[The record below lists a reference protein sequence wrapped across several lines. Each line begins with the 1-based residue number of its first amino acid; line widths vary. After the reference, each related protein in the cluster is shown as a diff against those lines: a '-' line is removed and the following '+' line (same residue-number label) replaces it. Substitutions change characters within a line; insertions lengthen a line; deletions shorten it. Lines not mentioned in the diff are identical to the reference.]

1 MQKQRTNKINEET
14 KPESIET
21 AGGLT
26 GLTDGQVQSA
36 LAKFGYNEITEEPTH
51 PIFGVLKR
59 LLGPIPWTLEAALI
73 LEVFLG
79 KILQASI
86 IAILLLFS
94 AIVGETQERRA
105 QKVVSFLKRHLQ
117 ITTRVLRNGIWK
129 FLAARELV
137 PGDNIH
143 IKTGDIVPADCT
155 ISRGNVELD
164 QSVLTGES
172 ASIAR
177 FENEIIYSGSVVRS
191 GEAIALVTATGVHSF
206 FGKTAELV
214 KAAAAPSH
222 LQQLL
227 FTVVR
232 YLAIVDVILA
242 AILLIAALLNG
253 YAILPLLPFLIV
265 LVIATVPVAMPAS
278 FTVANAVEARV
289 LAKEGVLVTGLTAI
303 QEAATMQVL
312 CIDKTG
318 TLTQNKPLIASILS
332 LSGNNENELLA
343 YAAAACDPSSQNPID
358 IAILQE
364 LKKRSIAPFVREQYI
379 PFSPIKKISEAHI
392 QQNGKTQKVILGSPA
407 VMEQYAAS
415 AQELKDKV
423 AAMASDGGRVLAIAV
438 ETEGAITVR
447 GLLTLADLPREDA
460 ATLVQTIKDLGIRL
474 LMITGDT
481 PATAKVI
488 SRKLNIGERIDS
500 LAAAL
505 QSPLDYDGI
514 ANVYPEEKYQII
526 QALQKQH
533 LITGMTGDGIN
544 DAPALKQAEVGI
556 AVGSATDVA
565 KASAK
570 VVLTNPGLQDIVKII
585 HGGRRVH
592 RRMMTWTITKITRT
606 VELAV
611 LLTIGYVVT
620 GNFVVPLSLIVLI
633 VVFNDLVTI
642 TLGTDRAWVS
652 PTLEQW
658 NVKAISKLAGILAA
672 GWLVLAFTIL
682 WVTLRILKLPFPEI
696 QTLMFLYLIYSAQAT
711 IYITRVR
718 EHFWSFLPSRLV
730 VAVTVSNIII
740 SSFLAYFGFLMA
752 AVSTMLIAGV
762 LAVVIIASFLLDL
775 VKVAFY
781 KRVHVFGEIMRQ

>member
-1 MQKQRTNKINEET
+1 MQEKPDNKQSEEKKSVDLEAST
-14 KPESIET
+14 V
-21 AGGLT
+21 LT
-26 GLTDGQVQSA
+26 GLTDTEVQAA
-36 LAKFGYNEITEEPTH
+36 LTRFGYNEIKEESAH
-51 PIFGVLKR
+51 PVWGVLKR
-59 LLGPIPWTLEAALI
+59 LWGPIPWILEAALI
-73 LEVFLG
+73 LEVSLG
-79 KILQASI
+79 KILQASV
-86 IAILLLFS
+86 IAVLLLFS

-105 QKVVSFLKRHLQ
+105 QKVVSFLKHHLQ
-117 ITTRVLRNGIWK
+117 ITVRILRNGIWK

-137 PGDNIH
+137 PGDYIH

-155 ISRGNVELD
+155 ISHGSVELD

-172 ASIAR
+172 ASVTR
-177 FENEIIYSGSVVRS
+177 SEKEVIYSGSVVRT
-191 GEAIALVTATGVHSF
+191 GEAIALVTATGSHSF

-214 KAAAAPSH
+214 KTASAPGH

-232 YLAIVDVILA
+232 YLAIIDAILA
-242 AILLIAALLNG
+242 AILLVAALFNG
-253 YAILPLLPFLIV
+253 YAILPLLPFLVV

-289 LAKEGVLVTGLTAI
+289 LAKEGVLITGLTAI

-318 TLTQNKPLIASILS
+318 TLTQNKPLIASILCFLGDS
-332 LSGNNENELLA
+332 ENELLA
-343 YAAAACDPSSQNPID
+343 YAAAACDASSQNPID

-364 LKKRSIAPFVREQYI
+364 LKKRSLNPFVREQYI
-379 PFSPIKKISEAHI
+379 PFNPIKKCSEAYI
-392 QQNGKTQKVILGSPA
+392 QQDGQAQKIVLGSPF
-407 VMEQYAAS
+407 VMEAYAAS
-415 AQELKDKV
+415 VPQLKEKV
-423 AAMASDGGRVLAIAV
+423 AEMAADGGRVLAVAV
-438 ETEGAITVR
+438 GVEGNITVR

-460 ATLVQTIKDLGIRL
+460 AILVQTIKGLGIRL

-481 PATAKVI
+481 PATAQVI
-488 SRKLNIGERIDS
+488 SRKLNIGERIANLS
-500 LAAAL
+500 AAL

-526 QALQKQH
+526 QALQKQY

-556 AVGSATDVA
+556 AVSSATDVA

-570 VVLTNPGLQDIVKII
+570 VVLTNPGLQDIVKIV
-585 HGGRRVH
+585 HGGRRVY

-606 VELAV
+606 IELAV
-611 LLTIGYVVT
+611 LLTIGYIAT
-620 GNFVVPLSLIVLI
+620 GDFVVPLSLIVLI

-658 NVKAISKLAGILAA
+658 DVKSISKLSGILAA
-672 GWLVLAFTIL
+672 GWLALAFVIL
-682 WVTLRILKLPFPEI
+682 WVTLKILKLPFPQI

-711 IYITRVR
+711 IYITRIR

-730 VAVTVSNIII
+730 IVVTLGNIVVSSILALNGILMKAVTPALV
-740 SSFLAYFGFLMA
+740 FGILTLVIA
-752 AVSTMLIAGV
+752 AC
-762 LAVVIIASFLLDL
+762 FLLDA
-775 VKVAFY
+775 VKISFY
-781 KRVHVFGEIMRQ
+781 KRNAVGG

>member
-1 MQKQRTNKINEET
+1 MQEQPTNKPKEGTNSEG
-14 KPESIET
+14 IE
-21 AGGLT
+21 AAVGLT
-26 GLTDGQVQSA
+26 GLTDDQVQSA
-36 LAKFGYNEITEEPTH
+36 LTEVGYNEVTEEPAH
-51 PIFGVLKR
+51 PIFGLLKR
-59 LLGPIPWTLEAALI
+59 LWGPIPWTLEAALI
-73 LEVFLG
+73 LEAFLG

-86 IAILLLFS
+86 IAVLLLFS
-94 AIVGETQERRA
+94 AVVGETQERRA
-105 QKVVSFLKRHLQ
+105 QKVVSFLKKHLQ

-155 ISRGNVELD
+155 VTLGNVELD
-164 QSVLTGES
+164 QSILTGES
-172 ASIAR
+172 TSVAR
-177 FENEIIYSGSVVRS
+177 VENETIYSGSVVRS
-191 GEAIALVTATGVHSF
+191 GEAVALVTATGRHSF

-214 KAAAAPSH
+214 KVASAPGH

-232 YLAIVDVILA
+232 YLAIVDVMLA
-242 AILLIAALLNG
+242 VILLIAALLNG
-253 YAILPLLPFLIV
+253 YAIVPLLPFLIV

-332 LSGNNENELLA
+332 LSGSSENELLA

-358 IAILQE
+358 IAILHE
-364 LKKRSIAPFVREQYI
+364 LKKRSLTPFACEQYI

-392 QQNGKTQKVILGSPA
+392 EEGGKAKTVILGSPT
-407 VMEQYAAS
+407 VMAQYAAS
-415 AQELKDKV
+415 ATQLEEKV
-423 AAMASDGGRVLAIAV
+423 AEMAADGGRVLAVAV
-438 ETEGAITVR
+438 GAEGNITVR

-460 ATLVQTIKDLGIRL
+460 ATLVQAIKNLGVRL

-488 SRKLNIGERIDS
+488 SSKLNIGEHIGDLS
-500 LAAAL
+500 AAL

-526 QALQKQH
+526 QALQKLN

-556 AVGSATDVA
+556 AVNSATDVA

-585 HGGRRVH
+585 HAGRRVY

-606 VELAV
+606 IELAV
-611 LLTIGYVVT
+611 LLTFGYIVT
-620 GNFVVPLSLIVLI
+620 GDFVVPLSLIVLI

-642 TLGTDRAWVS
+642 TLGTDHAWVS
-652 PTLEQW
+652 PSLEQW
-658 NVKAISKLAGILAA
+658 NVNTISKLAGILAA
-672 GWLVLAFTIL
+672 GWLVLAFAIL
-682 WVTLRILKLPFPEI
+682 WVALKILKLPFPEI

-730 VAVTVSNIII
+730 VTVTIGNIVI
-740 SSFLAYFGFLMA
+740 SSLLACFGILMA
-752 AVSTMLIAGV
+752 SVPTWMIAGI
-762 LAVVIIASFLLDL
+762 LAVVVVASFLLDKI
-775 VKVAFY
+775 KVAFY
-781 KRVHVFGEIMRQ
+781 KRNSVFEETIRL

>member
-1 MQKQRTNKINEET
+1 MQEKPDNKQSKERK
-14 KPESIET
+14 SIDLE
-21 AGGLT
+21 ASIGLT
-26 GLTDGQVQSA
+26 GLTDTEVQAA
-36 LAKFGYNEITEEPTH
+36 LTRYGYNEIKEESAH
-51 PIFGVLKR
+51 PVWGVLKR
-59 LLGPIPWTLEAALI
+59 LWGPIPWILEAALI
-73 LEVFLG
+73 LEVSLG
-79 KILQASI
+79 KILQASV
-86 IAILLLFS
+86 IAVLLLFS

-105 QKVVSFLKRHLQ
+105 QKVVSFLKHHLQ
-117 ITTRVLRNGIWK
+117 ITVRILRNGLWK

-137 PGDNIH
+137 PGDYIH
-143 IKTGDIVPADCT
+143 IKAGDIVPADCT
-155 ISRGNVELD
+155 ISHGSVELD

-172 ASIAR
+172 ASVTR
-177 FENEIIYSGSVVRS
+177 SEKEVIYSGSVVRT
-191 GEAIALVTATGVHSF
+191 GEAIALVTATGSHSF

-214 KAAAAPSH
+214 KTASAPGH

-232 YLAIVDVILA
+232 YLAIIDVILA
-242 AILLIAALLNG
+242 AILLIAALFNG
-253 YAILPLLPFLIV
+253 YAILPLLPFLVV

-318 TLTQNKPLIASILS
+318 TLTQNKPLIASILCF
-332 LSGNNENELLA
+332 SGDNENELLT
-343 YAAAACDPSSQNPID
+343 YAAAACDASSQNPID

-364 LKKRSIAPFVREQYI
+364 LKKRSLNPFVRERYI
-379 PFSPIKKISEAHI
+379 PFNPIKKCSEAYI
-392 QQNGKTQKVILGSPA
+392 QQDGQAQKIVLGSPF
-407 VMEQYAAS
+407 VMEAYAAS
-415 AQELKDKV
+415 APQLKEKV
-423 AAMASDGGRVLAIAV
+423 AEMAADGGRVLAVAV
-438 ETEGAITVR
+438 GVEENITVR

-481 PATAKVI
+481 PATAQVI
-488 SRKLNIGERIDS
+488 SRKLNIGERIANLS
-500 LAAAL
+500 AAL

-526 QALQKQH
+526 QALQKQD

-556 AVGSATDVA
+556 AVSSATDVA

-570 VVLTNPGLQDIVKII
+570 VVLTNPGLQDIVKIV
-585 HGGRRVH
+585 HGGRRVY

-606 VELAV
+606 IELAV
-611 LLTIGYVVT
+611 LLTIGYIAT
-620 GNFVVPLSLIVLI
+620 GDFVVPLSLIVLI

-658 NVKAISKLAGILAA
+658 DVKSISKLSGILAA
-672 GWLVLAFTIL
+672 GWLALAFVIL
-682 WVTLRILKLPFPEI
+682 WVTLKILKLPFPQI

-711 IYITRVR
+711 IYITRIR

-730 VAVTVSNIII
+730 IVVTLGNIVVSSILALNGILMKAVTPALV
-740 SSFLAYFGFLMA
+740 F
-752 AVSTMLIAGV
+752 GV
-762 LAVVIIASFLLDL
+762 LTLVIAACFLLDA
-775 VKVAFY
+775 VKISFY
-781 KRVHVFGEIMRQ
+781 KRNAVGG